1 MLLALAVGLIT
12 AIAVPFTQPGIG
24 WLIGFLAIAA
34 LVLRRR
40 RSWWLVPAL
49 LLALLAL
56 WRSAGWIFSL
66 AMVAAFG
73 LLAVTVR
80 NARSHR
86 QICSALPLWLSVGLS
101 AVPDA
106 IRGLASSGHHRVG
119 RMMRGIVIGILL
131 LGVFGWLL
139 ASADHVFAGYLHNL
153 KPDVTLGRLASGI
166 FVFIVTVLVCL
177 GIQAPDPAETTAPER
192 APWRLPDWAIP
203 LSLLNTLFLAFCVV
217 QFAVLF
223 GGHYYVH
230 DDGPTYAQYARSGF
244 LQLGLVTLLTLLVL
258 AVIISRL
265 DPRHLWHARILGGV
279 LCCLTLVV
287 VLSALRRMQVYTQA
301 FGFTRSRLL
310 STALIIWLALILL
323 AVVAVGFNRW
333 RPLLARLVLGTGV
346 LVLLGLLAINPDR
359 YIAET
364 VIARYEHDGH
374 LDAPYL
380 TGLSP
385 DALAEID
392 RLPEPKRSCIASH
405 ILTTRHD
412 SWYAFSPPR
421 AAART
426 LTISPAAGFDCA
438 YYLAVGYRQEGDW
451 VDPT

>member
-12 AIAVPFTQPGIG
+12 AIAVPVTQPGIG
-24 WLIGFLAIAA
+24 WLIGFLAVAA
-34 LVLRRR
+34 LVFRRR
-40 RSWWLVPAL
+40 RSWWLIPAL

-66 AMVAAFG
+66 AMIAAFG

-80 NARSHR
+80 NGRSHR
-86 QICSALPLWLSVGLS
+86 EIWSALPLWLTAGLR

-106 IRGLASSGHHRVG
+106 TRALASSGHRVG
-119 RMMRGIVIGILL
+119 RMMRGIIIGIAL

-139 ASADHVFAGYLHNL
+139 ASADHVFAGYLHDL
-153 KPDVTLGRLASGI
+153 KPDVTLGRLAGGA
-166 FVFIVTVLVCL
+166 FVFLVTVVVCV
-177 GIQAPDPAETTAPER
+177 GIQAPDPAETTAAER
-192 APWRLPDWAIP
+192 APWRLSDWAIP
-203 LSLLNTLFLAFCVV
+203 LGLLNTLFVAFCIV
-217 QFAVLF
+217 QFTVLF

-230 DDGPTYAQYARSGF
+230 DNGPTYAQYARSGF
-244 LQLGLVTLLTLLVL
+244 LQLGLVTLLTLLVV

-310 STALIIWLALILL
+310 STALIVWLALILI

-346 LVLLGLLAINPDR
+346 LVLFGLLAINPDR

-364 VIARYEHDGH
+364 VIGRYEHDGH

-380 TGLSP
+380 TSLSP
-385 DALAEID
+385 DALFELD
-392 RLPEPKRSCIASH
+392 RLPEPKRSCIASR
-405 ILTTRHD
+405 ILSTRHD

-426 LTISPAAGFDCA
+426 LSISRAADFDCA
-438 YYLAVGYRQEGDW
+438 RYLAVGYRYEGNW
-451 VDPT
+451 VDPK